1 MKNFKM
7 GRREERW
14 CVRET
19 ERHEGLAG
27 CRRAQERDE
36 MRGVA
41 GDVMGDMGAR
51 DGGSGEE

>member
-1 MKNFKM
+1 M
-7 GRREERW
+7 
-14 CVRET
+14 RET

-51 DGGSGEE
+51 DGGSGEGWLGIRIGDINGLV